1 MLYTASEPQEN
12 SLVMEG
18 RSKYNTSK
26 SLITELPKIIERG
39 KREAERILDGLSKKN
54 KITLQ
59 TNELVLP
66 TKSKGG
72 LFSFTGQAVKGDVKK
87 EWLNRMI
94 YGDNLLAMQALLA
107 GDPLTGMSSMR
118 GKIDLIYIDPPFD
131 SKADYRTKIH
141 LPSTDIE
148 AMPTVIEQHAYSDT
162 WKNGTV
168 SYLEMMVPRLILMR
182 ELLSEQGSIYVH
194 IDWHVGHYVK
204 VIMDE
209 IFGKENFRNEIIA
222 RRINKNLT
230 KQFTELTSLTSF
242 GDSVYIYAKSEKTK
256 FNAPKKE
263 FYRKGYWHGFKQPA
277 DRPTM
282 RYELLGV
289 KINNGQ
295 WMWGEERA
303 KKAVINYQEY
313 VAQFQDEISLDEYA
327 LKNSDKEFLR
337 LSPSGMPE
345 YYLSPQEFTICDT
358 LWDDIIAYDYGSDFF
373 TAKKDKFIER
383 IVEMGSNS
391 NSIVA
396 DFFAG
401 SGTTGAVAEKLGR
414 KWIMSDLGKPA
425 CMVMRKRL
433 IDQDANPFLYQSIGD
448 YQKEQF
454 EKSAFRTIGDLSHVI
469 INLYGALPFPFQE
482 GVPNNLG
489 YIKQSKTLVFIDS
502 PSKMTGY
509 PTIKKSQEL
518 RAGFMGG
525 WDKVVVLGWNFVTDI
540 GKILENIKDDKLE
553 VLVIPPNLL
562 DMLKNKINYEKLLKE
577 GDVRLGNSELKQT
590 NKNKPI
596 VHFSSLQYLTIK
608 PIKVKQEKEKDIIE
622 VELDNYTLLSPDALP
637 LDQKN
642 KEKLEG
648 VIGKDPLALIEY
660 WSIDPDY
667 DGETFRSKWQDYR
680 QNTENDAD
688 EFRVVKKA
696 KLEVPK
702 VKGKRKVCVKA
713 VDVFG
718 FESATVQEIK

>member
-1 MLYTASEPQEN
+1 MAET
-12 SLVMEG
+12 
-18 RSKYNTSK
+18 K

-39 KREAERILDGLSKKN
+39 KKQAERILDNLSRKN

-66 TKSKGG
+66 TKAKGG
-72 LFSFTGQAVKGDVKK
+72 LNLFTGQAVKEDVKK
-87 EWLNRMI
+87 EWLNRLV
-94 YGDNLLAMQALLA
+94 YGDNLLALQALLA
-107 GDPLTGMSSMR
+107 GDVQTEMPSMR

-141 LPSTDIE
+141 LPATDIE
-148 AMPTVIEQHAYSDT
+148 AKPTVIEQHAYSDT

-194 IDWHVGHYVK
+194 IDWHIGHYIK

-209 IFGKENFRNEIIA
+209 IFGKDNFHNEIVW
-222 RRINKNLT
+222 RRT
-230 KQFTELTSLTSF
+230 FAH
-242 GDSVYIYAKSEKTK
+242 GDVGQGAKHLGRLHDVILSYSKSEKYILNLIYTPYSKEYIEKHFRYVDEKTGRK
-256 FNAPKKE
+256 FQSVSLTAPGGAAKGNPYYE
-263 FYRKGYWHGFKQPA
+263 F
-277 DRPTM
+277 
-282 RYELLGV
+282 LGV
-289 KINNGQ
+289 KRFWQYTKENMNKLL
-295 WMWGEERA
+295 EEGKIYQTKPGNVPR
-303 KKAVINYQEY
+303 KKM
-313 VAQFQDEISLDEYA
+313 FLDEAKGIPLQDIWMDIAPVQGQAKENLDYA
-327 LKNSDKEFLR
+327 TQK
-337 LSPSGMPE
+337 
-345 YYLSPQEFTICDT
+345 PQMFMDR
-358 LWDDIIAYDYGSDFF
+358 IIKLA
-373 TAKKDKFIER
+373 
-383 IVEMGSNS
+383 SNEG
-391 NSIVA
+391 SIVA

-425 CMVMRKRL
+425 CMTMRKRL
-433 IDQDANPFLYQSIGD
+433 IDQDTKPFLYQSIGD

-469 INLYGALPFPFQE
+469 INLYGALPFPLQE

-489 YIKQSKTLVFIDS
+489 YIKQSKTLVVVDS

-509 PTIKKSQEL
+509 NTLKKAQEL

-540 GKILENIKDDKLE
+540 GKVLENIKDDKLE
-553 VLVIPPNLL
+553 VLVIPPDLL
-562 DMLKNKINYEKLLKE
+562 DQLKTKASYNKLIKTGKI
-577 GDVRLGNSELKQT
+577 KFT
-590 NKNKPI
+590 
-596 VHFSSLQYLTIK
+596 SLQYLTIK
-608 PIKVKQEKEKDIIE
+608 PIKVKQGKENDIIE

-642 KEKLEG
+642 KEKLEKVMG
-648 VIGKDPLALIEY
+648 DDPLALIEY

-680 QNTENDAD
+680 QNTFNDED
-688 EFRVVKKA
+688 PFRVVKKA

-718 FESATVQEIK
+718 FESVAVREVK

>member
-1 MLYTASEPQEN
+1 MAET
-12 SLVMEG
+12 
-18 RSKYNTSK
+18 K

-39 KREAERILDGLSKKN
+39 KKEAERILDNLSKKN

-66 TKSKGG
+66 TKAKGG
-72 LFSFTGQAVKGDVKK
+72 LFSFMGQSVSDDVKK
-87 EWLNRMI
+87 ELLNRLI

-107 GDPLTGMSSMR
+107 GDPQTGMPSMR
-118 GKIDLIYIDPPFD
+118 GKIDLTYIDPPFD

-209 IFGKENFRNEIIA
+209 IFGKDNFRNEIIW
-222 RRINKNLT
+222 RRAYSHNDGDKFGCIHDNLLFYVKNKDYYFKSVFIPRTDEETVEEYSSIDEKTGRRYKSVSMNAAGQGEPKYFGDKLLAAPPGTHWRWSQENINKALNSGIIYFT
-230 KQFTELTSLTSF
+230 SNGTPRYKQFPEDIE
-242 GDSVYIYAKSEKTK
+242 G
-256 FNAPKKE
+256 
-263 FYRKGYWHGFKQPA
+263 KQVQDLWFDFMAISSRSNEGLNFDTQKP
-277 DRPTM
+277 
-282 RYELLGV
+282 EQLLGR
-289 KINNGQ
+289 I
-295 WMWGEERA
+295 
-303 KKAVINYQEY
+303 
-313 VAQFQDEISLDEYA
+313 ISA
-327 LKNSDKEFLR
+327 SC
-337 LSPSGMPE
+337 PE
-345 YYLSPQEFTICDT
+345 GGL
-358 LWDDIIAYDYGSDFF
+358 
-373 TAKKDKFIER
+373 
-383 IVEMGSNS
+383 
-391 NSIVA
+391 VA

-401 SGTTGAVAEKLGR
+401 SGTTCAVAEKTNR
-414 KWIMSDLGKPA
+414 KWIVTELGKPA

-433 IDQDANPFLYQSIGD
+433 IDQDAKPFLYQSIGD

-469 INLYGALPFPFQE
+469 INLYGALPFPLQE

-489 YIKQSKTLVFIDS
+489 YNKATKTLVFVDS

-509 PTIKKSQEL
+509 NTLKKAQEL
-518 RAGFMGG
+518 RASFMGG

-540 GKILENIKDDKLE
+540 GKVLENIKDDKLE
-553 VLVIPPNLL
+553 VLVIPPDLL
-562 DMLKNKINYEKLLKE
+562 DQLKTKASYEKLIKT
-577 GDVRLGNSELKQT
+577 GKI
-590 NKNKPI
+590 K
-596 VHFSSLQYLTIK
+596 FSSLQYLTIK
-608 PIKVKQEKEKDIIE
+608 PIIVKQEKETDEIE

-642 KEKLEG
+642 KEKLEKVMG
-648 VIGKDPLALIEY
+648 DDPLALIEY

-680 QNTENDAD
+680 QNIDNDND
-688 EFRVVKKA
+688 QFRVIKKA

-702 VKGKRKVCVKA
+702 TKGKRKVCVKA

-718 FESATVQEIK
+718 FESVVVQEIK